1 MNYEI
6 IIEKPYLKSK
16 NNKIF
21 LNSDIMI
28 NNKKET
34 AFIAVNKE
42 YKDFFVT
49 ENIDAFIIALLPF
62 AFKNNCT
69 ITSESKV
76 SKKLLYQITQY
87 LNPCLETSHLHL
99 NMINF
104 NTENLE
110 DEEIKSKNKV
120 ATIYSGK
127 NEIDS
132 LFTIFE
138 NQNEELNEFK
148 ITHLLKIKNSYP
160 ENLILPKGEIDK
172 ICNELKISMIDVET
186 NILEIL
192 KENYNSVGVYINISI
207 IYALHKL
214 FNTLLNPALQPF
226 ANFKYGENSSEYELL
241 IANSLKLP
249 NLNICAYGGAYT
261 QNRKNEILKENKF
274 AQKYIK

>member
-1 MNYEI
+1 MNEI
-6 IIEKPYLKSK
+6 IIGKPYTAIEDDNAIS
-16 NNKIF
+16 
-21 LNSDIMI
+21 LNSDILI
-28 NNKKET
+28 NNKKEKL
-34 AFIAVNKE
+34 FIKLDKK
-42 YKDFFVT
+42 YKPYLVT
-49 ENIDAFIIALLPF
+49 ENIDAFVIAILPF

-87 LNPCLETSHLHL
+87 LNPCLETSHLNL
-99 NMINF
+99 YMINF
-104 NTENLE
+104 NIENLE

-148 ITHLLKIKNSYP
+148 ITHLLKINNSNP
-160 ENLILPKGEIDK
+160 ENLILQKGEIDK
-172 ICNELKISMIDVET
+172 ICNALKISMIHVET
-186 NILEIL
+186 NIFEIL
-192 KENYNSVGVYINISI
+192 KEKYNSSGVYLNITI

-214 FNTLLNPALQPF
+214 FNTLLNPASQPF
-226 ANFKYGENSSEYELL
+226 AKFKYGENSSEYELL

-274 AQKYIK
+274 AKKYIN